1 MAVAEPPS
9 DLGLWPRVKALTG
22 WPDTD
27 EDRMRVLAE
36 SWELAATTFGE
47 AGKTTPAG
55 LSESWQDAAGTEF
68 AGKTQELAAL
78 AASNEQG
85 MRALAAQAS
94 SFAGAVEQTKTSISQ
109 FIQRNIPLY
118 AQLSAIPG
126 GAQAGL
132 QDVFVNQVAAAVA
145 EFLDSTAASIAAS
158 PGGATGAPG
167 SEGAPDDA
175 APGDEEEEEGNGAG
189 KVSLSD
195 ETEFGDGDSPV
206 KDEDKKQFGDQDPK
220 KDEEEGGPNLSLD
233 LGKVEGELNAVE
245 LEGKAKTELGDLE
258 LSSEGSLKAGLN
270 GELSATLD
278 KNGLEATAKGGAGVT
293 AEGELKA
300 TLGPA
305 EAKLAATGMAGA
317 EAEATLAVGKDG
329 VHAGASA
336 FAGARG
342 EVEAAADIGGIGAGV
357 KAEGWLGVGAEAN
370 VDFGFKD
377 GKFTIGGEAGIGL
390 GVGGKI
396 GGEITV
402 DPAKVVETVTEVAD
416 AVSDGAADVANDIGE
431 GVEQVGDWAAGLFD

>member
-36 SWELAATTFGE
+36 SWELAAASFGE

-68 AGKTQELAAL
+68 LGKTRELAAS
-78 AASNEQG
+78 AGRNEQS
-85 MRALAAQAS
+85 MRALAAQAN
-94 SFAGAVEQTKTSISQ
+94 SFAGAVEQTKTSISG
-109 FIQRNIPLY
+109 FIQQNIPLY

-132 QDVFVNQVAAAVA
+132 QDDFVNQVAAAVTK
-145 EFLDSTAASIAAS
+145 FIDSTASVIAAS
-158 PGGATGAPG
+158 PVEGTPGAT
-167 SEGAPDDA
+167 DA
-175 APGDEEEEEGNGAG
+175 APEEEGNDAG
-189 KVSLSD
+189 KLSLSD
-195 ETEFGDGDSPV
+195 GTEFGDGDSPV

-220 KDEEEGGPNLSLD
+220 KDAAGEEEGGPNLSLD
-233 LGKVEGELNAVE
+233 LGKIEGELNAFE
-245 LEGKAKTELGDLE
+245 LKGASEAALGDLT
-258 LSSEGSLKAGLN
+258 LSSEGSLKAGVN

-278 KNGLEATAKGGAGVT
+278 KNGLEATAKGGAAVT
-293 AEGELKA
+293 AAGELKA

-305 EAKLAATGMAGA
+305 EAKLAGTASLGA
-317 EAEATLAVGKDG
+317 EAEASLAVGKNG

-336 FAGARG
+336 FAGSRA
-342 EVEAAADIGGIGAGV
+342 EVEASADVAGIGAGV
-357 KAEGWLGVGAEAN
+357 KAEGWVGVGAEAN

-396 GGEITV
+396 GGEITI
-402 DPAKVVETVTEVAD
+402 DPAKVVETAGDVAD
-416 AVSDGAADVANDIGE
+416 AIGDGATTVANDIGE
-431 GVEQVGDWAAGLFD
+431 GVQQAGDWAADLFD